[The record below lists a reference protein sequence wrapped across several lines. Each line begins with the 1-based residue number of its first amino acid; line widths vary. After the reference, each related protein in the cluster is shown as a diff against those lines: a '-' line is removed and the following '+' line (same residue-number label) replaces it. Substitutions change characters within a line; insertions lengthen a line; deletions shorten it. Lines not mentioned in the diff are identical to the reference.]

1 MVFAPI
7 VGARPSGRLQPIH
20 LNSVKSI
27 MKSKKTW
34 IRTELPQLLLLI
46 ALIFAARSSLAD
58 HYYVPTGSMEYTLMS
73 GDRVIVDKTAYGLR
87 IPFTDIEL
95 TGGDAVARGE
105 VVIFDSPRNGD
116 RLIKRVVGVGGDLVT
131 IQNGNLFLNGLPLAA
146 DDRAVELFGERTAY
160 PNLEDGGGPDVSRI
174 LIPDGMLLAVGDHR
188 GNSLDGRYF
197 GLIAEREA
205 YGKALGVYR
214 RRGEGFVWIPL

>member
-1 MVFAPI
+1 M
-7 VGARPSGRLQPIH
+7 
-20 LNSVKSI
+20 NT
-27 MKSKKTW
+27 KKAWT
-34 IRTELPQLLLLI
+34 RTELPQLLLLI

-73 GDRVIVDKTAYGLR
+73 GDRVLVDKTAYGLR
-87 IPFTDIEL
+87 IPFTNIEL
-95 TGGDAVARGE
+95 TGGDAVGRGE
-105 VVIFDSPRNGD
+105 VVIFDSPKNGD

-131 IQNGNLFLNGLPLAA
+131 IRNGSLFLNGLPLAA
-146 DDRAVELFGERTAY
+146 DDHAVELFGERTAY
-160 PNLEDGGGPDVSRI
+160 LNLADGGGPDVSPVV
-174 LIPDGMLLAVGDHR
+174 IPDGMLLAVGDHR

-205 YGKALGVYR
+205 YGKALSVYR

>member
-1 MVFAPI
+1 M
-7 VGARPSGRLQPIH
+7 H
-20 LNSVKSI
+20 TKNSA
-27 MKSKKTW
+27 

-95 TGGDAVARGE
+95 TGGDAVTRGE

-160 PNLEDGGGPDVSRI
+160 LNLADGGGPDVSRI
-174 LIPDGMLLAVGDHR
+174 LIPADMLLAVGDHR

-214 RRGEGFVWIPL
+214 RHGEGFVWIPL

>member
-1 MVFAPI
+1 MN
-7 VGARPSGRLQPIH
+7 R
-20 LNSVKSI
+20 NKS
-27 MKSKKTW
+27 W

-46 ALIFAARSSLAD
+46 ALIVAARSSLAD

-73 GDRVIVDKTAYGLR
+73 GDRVLVDKTAYGLR

-105 VVIFDSPRNGD
+105 IVIFDSPGNGD

-131 IQNGNLFLNGLPLAA
+131 IQDGNLFLNGVPLAA
-146 DDRAVELFGERTAY
+146 GDRAVELFGVRTAY
-160 PNLEDGGGPDVSRI
+160 LNLADGGGPDVSGV

-214 RRGEGFVWIPL
+214 RRGEGFVWLPL

>member
-1 MVFAPI
+1 
-7 VGARPSGRLQPIH
+7 
-20 LNSVKSI
+20 

-146 DDRAVELFGERTAY
+146 DDRAGELFVERTAY
-160 PNLEDGGGPDVSRI
+160 LNLEDGGGPDVSRI